1 MQLLLYCHSEGISE
15 LSLIF
20 KLHTEGFYVMGE
32 RWVQALGRETG
43 REETTWKA

>member
-1 MQLLLYCHSEGISE
+1 MHLLLYCHSEGIIE

-20 KLHTEGFYVMGE
+20 KIHTEVFYVMGE

-43 REETTWKA
+43 RKETTWEA